1 MNKLLTNFMANSI
14 DLNQFIEGLLKGQL
28 CSEETIHQI
37 LESSNDED
45 HSAIAYLILYYIY
58 KFPFKLNN
66 PFISFLDS
74 IEYETSNDF
83 SKELKVH
90 YLKENIMIFQIDHLF
105 FIINNQEEQA
115 NVLLPSNLQNDY
127 QFCVNCNHDLYFK
140 EQLILEPYEFY
151 IISDAK

>member
-1 MNKLLTNFMANSI
+1 MRHILSSGYFLSFEAQSFSTCVLLVM
-14 DLNQFIEGLLKGQL
+14 
-28 CSEETIHQI
+28 
-37 LESSNDED
+37 
-45 HSAIAYLILYYIY
+45 
-58 KFPFKLNN
+58 
-66 PFISFLDS
+66 
-74 IEYETSNDF
+74 
-83 SKELKVH
+83 
-90 YLKENIMIFQIDHLF
+90 MLF